1 MLGVTFCSFCC
12 LCVLISAE
20 VVYWQHYLV
29 VAWLVPR
36 ETAAVSA
43 KVLCTPH
50 NHAPVDR
57 VTLFSHIGRV
67 YVCLAVTCLL
77 HFWQNDRDLL
87 RATTVTRGGTDT
99 NRRVSPE
106 STPWKKCKHI
116 KGSKERY
123 LLGKNTTLAV
133 IPVSDYYYFHP
144 GEENSPAVPA
154 GARTRD
160 LSITSQAFWPLS
172 YLARSLFKIP
182 LAVPTFLHTPA
193 TAVLS
198 HSSKLL
204 LKPLSLLCLL
214 WAALTFSQ
222 ALDAVFDSFFCCWR
236 LHWLTDDL
244 REWGVERL
252 GERGKRGAEILC
264 MCVHVCGGG
273 GGIEWDI
280 WCIIKLGRAL
290 L

>member
-106 STPWKKCKHI
+106 RTPWKKCKHI

-198 HSSKLL
+198 QLKTSLKTTLFTLPALSCSNLFTGIGCCIWFIFLL
-204 LKPLSLLCLL
+204 LTSSLAD
-214 WAALTFSQ
+214 WWF
-222 ALDAVFDSFFCCWR
+222 
-236 LHWLTDDL
+236 
-244 REWGVERL
+244 EG
-252 GERGKRGAEILC
+252 
-264 MCVHVCGGG
+264 MGGG
-273 GGIEWDI
+273 ETGREREARGRDI
-280 WCIIKLGRAL
+280 VYVCARVWGRGRDRVRYL
-290 L
+290 MHY